1 MSSLWEWI
9 SCTSH
14 PQRFK
19 SSSVAQ
25 LKLIPGPPLFMDP
38 LHLYY
43 IGLST
48 KHFYLWVDFLCKHR
62 NQRWV
67 CARIFNL
74 EIVSRPGLN
83 ISLSK
88 LLQAVACKQLND
100 WIVSGMVAD
109 SYSLAQIGAKF
120 DRGNNVIWKFLYKN
134 EEHRQAYLAVL
145 KERGFYH
152 TNMIEP
158 LVLKIKNG
166 EMRPDVNRVTISG
179 CKWIAS
185 LFHPN
190 LLSEKLI
197 GNITHY
203 EASIQVNIWRH
214 SKVFLKNG
222 SVRSR
227 KEKAKRVDGQLE
239 LAGSSSWLAEHI
251 SVVFVR
257 LGAIFRL
264 RRQYAYVR
272 GDDRW
277 REKFVFEVRLICVY
291 RHNYED
297 F

>member
-14 PQRFK
+14 PRRFK

-25 LKLIPGPPLFMDP
+25 LKLIPGPQLFMDP

-88 LLQAVACKQLND
+88 LLQAIACKQLND
-100 WIVSGMVAD
+100 WIVCGMVAD

-120 DRGNNVIWKFLYKN
+120 DRGHNVIWKFLYKN

-166 EMRPDVNRVTISG
+166 
-179 CKWIAS
+179 
-185 LFHPN
+185 
-190 LLSEKLI
+190 
-197 GNITHY
+197 
-203 EASIQVNIWRH
+203 
-214 SKVFLKNG
+214 
-222 SVRSR
+222 
-227 KEKAKRVDGQLE
+227 
-239 LAGSSSWLAEHI
+239 
-251 SVVFVR
+251 
-257 LGAIFRL
+257 
-264 RRQYAYVR
+264 
-272 GDDRW
+272 
-277 REKFVFEVRLICVY
+277 
-291 RHNYED
+291 
-297 F
+297 